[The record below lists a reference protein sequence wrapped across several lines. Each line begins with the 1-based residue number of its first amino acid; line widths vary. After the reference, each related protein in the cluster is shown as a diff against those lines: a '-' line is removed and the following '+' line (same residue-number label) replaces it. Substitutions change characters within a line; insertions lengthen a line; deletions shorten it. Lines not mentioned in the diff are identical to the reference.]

1 MFYVH
6 YIHLQNWPVLCTTY
20 KYMIK
25 QMHRGY
31 LQESN
36 NSLYTSKNEKLK
48 YIKKKGW
55 GGGRHCLECKMTIT
69 HRCTARHL
77 QVLRCWH
84 GKVLTVGL

>member
-31 LQESN
+31 LQEPN
-36 NSLYTSKNEKLK
+36 NSFYTSKNEKLN
-48 YIKKKGW
+48 YKKRK
-55 GGGRHCLECKMTIT
+55 RCFECKMTIT
-69 HRCTARHL
+69 RRCAARYL
-77 QVLRCWH
+77 QMVRYWH
-84 GKVLTVGL
+84 GKVLVVGL